1 MEIEIIVME
10 ITNLVVTEI
19 TAMVTINLAVTEMS
33 NLVIVKEVIV
43 RVATDLMTR
52 KDSTTEN
59 QVTLFHLAI
68 ASSCIKNFRYK
79 NYYIQYPIQEP
90 NSLNLRHYLPLC
102 LIIVY
107 NARDFK
113 FVQSICVLPLTIV
126 CQLY

>member
-1 MEIEIIVME
+1 MVKEERVTSSKIENLEVIVMMEIVIIVME
-10 ITNLVVTEI
+10 IT
-19 TAMVTINLAVTEMS
+19 NLAVTEMS

-79 NYYIQYPIQEP
+79 QYYIQYPIQEP

-107 NARDFK
+107 NTRDFK
-113 FVQSICVLPLTIV
+113 F
-126 CQLY
+126 

>member
-1 MEIEIIVME
+1 MVKDERETSSKIENLEGIVMMEIEI
-10 ITNLVVTEI
+10 
-19 TAMVTINLAVTEMS
+19 TAMETINLAVTEMS

-79 NYYIQYPIQEP
+79 NYYIQYPFQEP
-90 NSLNLRHYLPLC
+90 HSLNLRHY
-102 LIIVY
+102 
-107 NARDFK
+107 
-113 FVQSICVLPLTIV
+113 Q
-126 CQLY
+126 

>member
-1 MEIEIIVME
+1 MMEIEITVME
-10 ITNLVVTEI
+10 ITNLAEIEI
-19 TAMVTINLAVTEMS
+19 TEMEITNLAVTEMS

-90 NSLNLRHYLPLC
+90 HSLNLRHYLLLC

-107 NARDFK
+107 NA
-113 FVQSICVLPLTIV
+113 
-126 CQLY
+126 

>member
-1 MEIEIIVME
+1 MNVCWNLDQEVGKDNGVAKTVKEERVTSSKIENLEVIVMMEIEIIVME
-10 ITNLVVTEI
+10 ISNLVV
-19 TAMVTINLAVTEMS
+19 
-33 NLVIVKEVIV
+33 VKEVIV

-68 ASSCIKNFRYK
+68 ASSCIKNFGYK

-107 NARDFK
+107 NAR
-113 FVQSICVLPLTIV
+113 
-126 CQLY
+126 